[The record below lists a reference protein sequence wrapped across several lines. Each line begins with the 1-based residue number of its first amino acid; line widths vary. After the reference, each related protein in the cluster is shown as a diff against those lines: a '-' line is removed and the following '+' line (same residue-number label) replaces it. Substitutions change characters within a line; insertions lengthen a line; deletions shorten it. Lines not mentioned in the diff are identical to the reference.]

1 MTTALRPPRDFQA
14 APEFAPFE
22 HPAWLSPIGRL
33 IPGSSFLQHIP
44 FGMYL
49 VDAVRPRLL
58 VELGAEA
65 SQSYTAFTQA
75 IRERE
80 LSTLANVVD
89 RAHERA
95 DQAAAR
101 YEDGDVDF
109 VFHDG
114 SGDLASLR
122 RDFAAWKPKLS
133 RRGVFLLLGTRG
145 GAAEAL
151 WNELRGAHPSFELG
165 HGGGIGLLA
174 IGSEPPGQ
182 VRALLEP
189 LHQPQIEG
197 FFALLGRAIAVE
209 ADKRAL
215 DEQLRRQREL
225 MVREQRTFRD
235 LGKEML
241 ALHRA
246 REALETQLADLHS
259 SFTLKVAVRLWKLK
273 DHALHRLP
281 ASRRVYLWLE
291 RTLRSML

>member
-1 MTTALRPPRDFQA
+1 MTTALRPPRDVQS

-22 HPAWLSPIGRL
+22 HPAWLSPISRL
-33 IPGSSFLQHIP
+33 IPGSPFLQHIP

-58 VELGAEA
+58 VELGAES
-65 SQSYTAFTQA
+65 SQSYAAFTQT

-109 VFHDG
+109 LFHDG
-114 SGDLASLR
+114 TGDLASLR

-145 GAAEAL
+145 GDAEKL
-151 WNELRGAHPSFELG
+151 WNELRPAHPSFELS
-165 HGGGIGLLA
+165 HGGGLGLLA
-174 IGSEPPGQ
+174 VGAEPPGQ
-182 VRALLEP
+182 VRALLA
-189 LHQPQIEG
+189 QPHVEG

-215 DEQLRRQREL
+215 EEQLRLQREL
-225 MVREQRTFRD
+225 MVHEQKTFRD
-235 LGKEML
+235 LGKDML

-246 REALETQLADLHS
+246 REALEAQLADLHS

-273 DHALHRLP
+273 DQALHRLP
-281 ASRRVYLWLE
+281 ASRSVYLWLE